1 MAENEDNTR
10 SSRSKAFKR
19 GYVAC
24 VSCRTRKAKCIIE
37 DEPPCIKCRRDHR
50 ECVFAAR
57 DKRFKQREA
66 PKWTKTRAS
75 TESEPPQEA
84 REQPHIPAAARRN
97 PTPPR
102 IAAPKDVA
110 DISVSDMDSSST
122 DPLYGRVMSTVLTG
136 SNDALSVLSGSVR
149 APDSTSATSHPP
161 DAVSSSGHHSSYS
174 HALPQE
180 TRDPNLA
187 GDRNTGPSAVHSGN
201 SSLGYMV
208 PQLSN
213 AEESVLDLWEKVR
226 FVRQGWFTAQE
237 AVTYVDL

>member
-1 MAENEDNTR
+1 MAENEESTR

-66 PKWTKTRAS
+66 PKWTRTRAS
-75 TESEPPQEA
+75 TDPDPAQASQEHSHLG
-84 REQPHIPAAARRN
+84 QTIGQKS
-97 PTPPR
+97 TPPR

-110 DISVSDMDSSST
+110 DSSVSEMDSSST
-122 DPLYGRVMSTVLTG
+122 DPVYGRVMSTVLTG

-149 APDSTSATSHPP
+149 APESTSATTQPP
-161 DAVSSSGHHSSYS
+161 DTVSSSGQHSSYG

-180 TRDPNLA
+180 SHNPNFA
-187 GDRNTGPSAVHSGN
+187 GDVNTGPVAVHSGN

-213 AEESVLDLWEKVR
+213 ADESVLDLWEKVR